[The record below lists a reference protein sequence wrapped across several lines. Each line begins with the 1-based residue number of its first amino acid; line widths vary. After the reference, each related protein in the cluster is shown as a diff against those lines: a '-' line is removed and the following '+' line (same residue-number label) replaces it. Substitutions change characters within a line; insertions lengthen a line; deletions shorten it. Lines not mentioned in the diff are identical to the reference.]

1 MTVGNIILTGYM
13 GSGKTSVSKALE
25 RITGLKMI
33 DTDSCIEEN
42 AGKSISR
49 IFAED
54 GEEAFRDME
63 TRFLEELLK
72 KGFKGILSTGGGM
85 PLRRE
90 NRILMSRLGTVF
102 YLKASPE
109 SICARLE
116 NDTTRPLLAGETREG
131 KLEKIRNMLDARKDA
146 YESGA
151 DHIVVTDGL
160 GINDI
165 ASEIR
170 SKAYME

>member
-1 MTVGNIILTGYM
+1 MGNIILTGYM
-13 GSGKTSVSKALE
+13 GSGKTSVSRSLE
-25 RITGLKMI
+25 RITGLKML
-33 DTDSCIEEN
+33 DTDARIEEQ

-54 GEEAFRDME
+54 GEEVFRDME
-63 TRFLEELLK
+63 TGLLENLIKE
-72 KGFKGILSTGGGM
+72 GFKGILSTGGGM

-109 SICARLE
+109 TICARLL
-116 NDTTRPLLAGETREG
+116 NDTTRPLLAGETKEG
-131 KLEKIRNMLDARKDA
+131 KLEKIKSMLEQRKAA

-151 DHIVVTDGL
+151 DHIVITDGL
-160 GINDI
+160 DIKDI
-165 ASEIR
+165 ASDIR
-170 SKAYME
+170 SKVYME